1 MKEFVL
7 KQLPRL
13 LAPRTPK
20 QKAFAIGAAALAAG
34 GAGVWAWRKFSP
46 QLAIAPGW
54 PGKTPKW
61 SSSAK
66 QAIGAAMDRNSPVW
80 FTIHQGILTEVYY
93 PRADQPSIQRM
104 GFIITGPRGFYSDEM
119 QDTRHEVRY
128 LADGVPVVQLTNT
141 CHPGRYR
148 LEKTIFA
155 HPHQPAV
162 LQFTRFVPLRGRRE
176 DYHVHVY
183 LEPHLGNQ
191 GWRNSAWVAKHKG
204 RQMLLARRDG
214 HAVALGASVDWLK
227 ASAGFHGVSDGRRQ
241 LARRGRLTQVYRRA
255 PRGNVTLIAEVDC
268 RDDSEFLLALG
279 FGESSSEAG
288 FRVQDSLLAD
298 WRELQARYVSEWKD
312 WQRQLSVPE
321 PPEPGERDLYRTSTM
336 TLRAHEDKNV
346 PGAFVASLSIPWGE
360 ARKTNDKFGP
370 VGYHVVW
377 PRDLFMTAGGL
388 LAAGDAASARRALDY
403 LQATQQEQGNW
414 SQNQAVNGKPVWT
427 GKQLAETAM
436 SILLLNLLNR
446 EGALTSHDRRRYWP
460 MVRSAAAHMVQ
471 LGPSAQEDRW
481 EDAAGFTPFSLA
493 NIITAFLVAA
503 ELADEQLEGETAT
516 YLRETADAWC
526 SSLEEWTYV
535 EGTHLAKR
543 AGVPGYYLRVA
554 PHDADGDAD
563 KYHGHAEYWYR
574 PRAFQES
581 KTPADVVS
589 VDALAYVRFGLRP
602 PDDPRIV
609 HTARVI
615 DALLKADTPHGP
627 CWRRYNGDGYGEQ
640 RDGSPFDGKRGI
652 GRLWP
657 LLTGERAH
665 YELSAGRR
673 AEAVRLLNA
682 MEKFAGDGGLIP
694 EQIWDTHDI
703 PERGLYFGRP
713 SGSAMP
719 LAWAHAE
726 YVKLRRSLA
735 EGRVYDLPE
744 QTWQRYVVERTE
756 SPRVL
761 WGLNH
766 RRRTMPAG
774 KILRIQAD
782 SPGRVTWHAG
792 SDGRGRTVELR
803 DTGLGMYYADLPTA
817 DLPVGAEV
825 RFHFRS
831 PKGKWINKKE
841 WFITRSDRVRI
852 GAPRESALE
861 QTAAVAR
868 S

>member
-1 MKEFVL
+1 MQKLVL

-13 LAPRTPK
+13 LTPHTPK
-20 QKAFAIGAAALAAG
+20 QKALVAGAAGLVAA
-34 GAGVWAWRKFSP
+34 GAGVWAWRKFSS
-46 QLAIAPGW
+46 QLAVAPGW
-54 PGKTPKW
+54 PGKTPYW

-66 QAIGAAMDRNSPVW
+66 QAIGTALDRNSPVW

-119 QDTRHEVRY
+119 QDAQHEVRFP
-128 LADGVPVVQLTNT
+128 AEGVPVVQLTNT
-141 CHPGRYR
+141 CHQGRYR
-148 LEKTIFA
+148 LEKTIFS

-162 LQFTRFVPLRGRRE
+162 LQFTRFIPLRGRLE
-176 DYHVHVY
+176 DYHIHVFV
-183 LEPHLGNQ
+183 EPHLGNQ

-204 RQMLLARRDG
+204 RPMLLARREG
-214 HAVALGASVDWLK
+214 HAMALGATVEWRR
-227 ASAGFHGVSDGRRQ
+227 ASAGYHGVSDGRRQ
-241 LARRGRLTQVYRRA
+241 LVRRGRLKQVYRQA
-255 PRGNVTLIAEVDC
+255 PRGNVSLIAEVDC
-268 RDDSEFLLALG
+268 QQHDGEFLLALG
-279 FGESSSEAG
+279 FGESTSEAG

-298 WRELQARYVSEWKD
+298 WHELQARYVHDWKQ
-312 WQRQLSVPE
+312 WQQQLAVHE
-321 PPEPGERDLYRTSTM
+321 PPEPGGRDLYRTSTM
-336 TLRAHEDKNV
+336 TLRAHEDKHV

-377 PRDLFMTAGGL
+377 PRDLFMTASGL

-436 SILLLNLLNR
+436 AILLLNLLNR
-446 EGALTSHDRRRYWP
+446 EGALTAHDRRRYWP
-460 MVRSAAAHMVQ
+460 MVRSAVAHMVQ

-493 NIITAFLVAA
+493 TIITAFLVAA
-503 ELADEQLEGETAT
+503 ELADEQFENGIAT
-516 YLRETADAWC
+516 YLRETADSWC
-526 SSLEEWTYV
+526 SSLEDWTYV
-535 EGTHLAKR
+535 TGTDLAKR
-543 AGVPGYYLRVA
+543 VGVPGYYLRVA
-554 PHDADGDAD
+554 PPDSDGDPD
-563 KYHGHAEYWYR
+563 KYRGHAEYWYK
-574 PRAFQES
+574 PLMFKES

-609 HTARVI
+609 HTAKVI
-615 DALLKADTPHGP
+615 DALLKVDTPRGP
-627 CWRRYNGDGYGEQ
+627 CWRPYNGDGYGEQ

-665 YELSAGRR
+665 YELLAGRR
-673 AEAVRLLNA
+673 DEAVQLLSA
-682 MEKFAGDGGLIP
+682 MEQFAGDGGLIP

-735 EGRVYDLPE
+735 EGRVYDLPP
-744 QTWQRYVVERTE
+744 QTWQRYIVEKTQ
-756 SPRVL
+756 SPHIL
-761 WGLNH
+761 WALNH

-782 SPGRVTWHAG
+782 TPGRVTWHAG
-792 SDGRGRTVELR
+792 SVANGRPIELR
-803 DTGLGMYYADLPTA
+803 ETGLGMYYADLPTA
-817 DLPVGAEV
+817 DLPVGTEV
-825 RFHFRS
+825 RFHFQW

-841 WFITRSDRVRI
+841 WFITWSDSVRI
-852 GAPRESALE
+852 ESARTPE
-861 QTAAVAR
+861 YEMAA
-868 S
+868 SS